1 MRNIRN
7 IKDPWHL
14 NIPAY
19 KTNKAKPDYKRYN
32 FAMVSLHNKKVLK
45 YQNNFFTYMHVHACT
60 QLYHQSLGK
69 EMIQIIKFAASRKH
83 LS

>member
-1 MRNIRN
+1 
-7 IKDPWHL
+7 
-14 NIPAY
+14 
-19 KTNKAKPDYKRYN
+19 
-32 FAMVSLHNKKVLK
+32 MVSLHNKKVLK